1 MSLSPRGRISALVA
15 VAGVAFGLMATPA
28 CTAANPARVVETETG
43 AIRGASTQIPATSL
57 DAEVFLGIPY
67 AAPPEGALRWEPPT
81 RAESWREVRDGTVAP
96 PICPQGTTGTENC
109 LYLNLYRPTHTARA
123 ASLPVMVY
131 AHGGNNTGG
140 SANGFDGGR
149 IAAVNGVIV
158 VTFNYRL
165 GALGFLD
172 HPAIAKE
179 SSTGQAG
186 NYGLMDS
193 KAALEWVQR
202 NITAFGGDPTK
213 VTLASQSSGATN
225 TCQLLADPTT
235 KGLYSA
241 AILSSDDC
249 LHDVDTPSQALA
261 RAEDLA
267 KKVGCTES
275 AKVAECLRSKTP
287 AELTAAGG
295 NWSPVATRPANEKIA
310 AGDWN
315 RVPIMLGSTRN
326 EGRSAG
332 TAFTTFTAAD
342 YRAWVTRLVG
352 PDNADAVLKVYPVDK
367 YSGAYAIPYVIGDLI
382 TDSGMRGLGGCTNA
396 TLAKSFAS
404 QTPTYYYQFDDPNV
418 PAPSILDGYE
428 FLASHGYDLAYWFPD
443 SRENVS
449 SRFTPAQWQL
459 SDEVITYWGEF
470 TKTHHPSG
478 QGQASWPRLTDT
490 MMTLQP
496 GGSRL
501 SPIGDFMA
509 EHACSFWST
518 MPLILD
524 RGEV

>member
-1 MSLSPRGRISALVA
+1 MPVSLRGRISALVT

-28 CTAANPARVVETETG
+28 SAAARPLPVVKTETG
-43 AIRGASTQIPATSL
+43 AIRGVSKQIPATSL
-57 DAEVFLGIPY
+57 DADAFLGIPY
-67 AAPPEGALRWEPPT
+67 AAPPGGALRWEPPK
-81 RAESWREVRDGTVAP
+81 RAASWRGVRDGTVAP
-96 PICPQGTTGTENC
+96 PICPQGTTGTEDC
-109 LYLNLYRPTHTARA
+109 LYLNLYRPAHTAHA

-131 AHGGNNTGG
+131 AHGGSNTGG

-149 IAAVNGVIV
+149 MAAVNGVIV
-158 VTFNYRL
+158 VAFNYRL

-172 HPAIAKE
+172 HPAIAEE

-202 NITAFGGDPTK
+202 NITAFGGDPTR
-213 VTLASQSSGATN
+213 VTLASQSAGATN
-225 TCQLLADPTT
+225 TCQLLTDHTT

-249 LHDVDTPSQALA
+249 LHDVDTPSQAVA

-295 NWSPVATRPANEKIA
+295 NWNPVATRPANEKIA
-310 AGDWN
+310 VGDWN
-315 RVPIMLGSTRN
+315 RVPILLGSTRN

-332 TAFTTFTAAD
+332 TAFTKFTAAD

-352 PDNADAVLKVYPVDK
+352 PDHTDAVLKAYPADK

-382 TDSGMRGLGGCTNA
+382 TDSGMRGLGGCTNVA
-396 TLAKSFAS
+396 LAKSFAS
-404 QTPTYYYQFDDPNV
+404 QTRTYYYQFDDPNV
-418 PAPSILDGYE
+418 PAPSTPAGYE
-428 FLASHGYDLAYWFPD
+428 YLASHGYDVAYWFPD
-443 SRENVS
+443 SREDVS
-449 SRFTPAQWQL
+449 SRFTPAQRQL
-459 SDEVITYWGEF
+459 SAEVIRYWGEF
-470 TKTHHPSG
+470 TKSHRPSG

-501 SPIGDFMA
+501 SPVSDFMA

-524 RGEV
+524 RGEI

>member
-1 MSLSPRGRISALVA
+1 VT
-15 VAGVAFGLMATPA
+15 VAGVAFGLTVTPA
-28 CTAANPARVVETETG
+28 SADVRPSPVAMTETG
-43 AIRGASTQIPATSL
+43 AIRGASNQVPATSL
-57 DAEVFLGIPY
+57 DADAFLGIPY
-67 AAPPEGALRWEPPT
+67 AAPPEGALRWEPPA
-81 RAESWREVRDGTVAP
+81 RASSWRGVRDGTVAP
-96 PICPQGTTGTENC
+96 PICPQGTTGTEDC
-109 LYLNLYRPTHTARA
+109 LYLNLYRPTRTTRT

-131 AHGGNNTGG
+131 AHGGANTSG
-140 SANGFDGGR
+140 SANGYDGGR

-158 VTFNYRL
+158 VSFNYRL

-179 SSTGQAG
+179 SPAGQAG

-193 KAALEWVQR
+193 KAALAWVQR
-202 NITAFGGDPTK
+202 NISAFGGDPTK

-225 TCQLLADPTT
+225 TCQLLTDRTS

-249 LHDVDTPSQALA
+249 IHDVDTPSEAVA

-275 AKVAECLRSKTP
+275 AKAAECLRSKTP

-295 NWSPVATRPANEKIA
+295 NWNPVASRPASEKIA

-332 TAFTTFTAAD
+332 TAFTDFTAAD

-352 PDNADAVLKVYPVDK
+352 PDNTDAVLKVYPADK

-382 TDSGMRGLGGCTNA
+382 TDSGMRGLGGCTNVA
-396 TLAKSFAS
+396 LAKSFAS
-404 QTPTYYYQFDDPNV
+404 QTRTYYYQFDDPNV
-418 PAPSILDGYE
+418 PAPSTPAGYAY
-428 FLASHGYDLAYWFPD
+428 LASHGYDVAYWFPD
-443 SRENVS
+443 SRSNVS
-449 SRFTPAQWQL
+449 SRFTPEQWRL
-459 SDEVITYWGEF
+459 STELIRYWGEF
-470 TKTHHPSG
+470 TKTHRPSG
-478 QGQASWPRLTDT
+478 RGQTSWPRLTDT

-496 GGSRL
+496 GGSRP
-501 SPIGDFMA
+501 SPVRHFMA
-509 EHACSFWST
+509 EHACSFWAT

-524 RGEV
+524 RGEI